1 MSPCVGVFHRLK
13 SGAQIKAAKMT
24 INAECFLHLHLYNTD
39 LNNLKVVF
47 K

>member
-1 MSPCVGVFHRLK
+1 MSPCVVVFHRLK

-24 INAECFLHLHLYNTD
+24 INVECFLHLYNTD

-47 K
+47 